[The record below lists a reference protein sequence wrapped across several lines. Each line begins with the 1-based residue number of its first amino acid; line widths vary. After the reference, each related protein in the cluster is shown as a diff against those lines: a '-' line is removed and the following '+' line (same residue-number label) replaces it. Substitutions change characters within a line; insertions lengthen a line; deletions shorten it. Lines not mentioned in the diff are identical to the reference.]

1 MSSSKAL
8 FYFLLFLLLQVII
21 INAILKH
28 GKKRKLDNDEIID
41 TSGQSSTKLT
51 EKDIL
56 LSEST
61 NSTNERK
68 PFINIQRNRVKSRS
82 LPSSP
87 IRSSN
92 DSVIVKDHINDPNQ
106 VNFEAHLLLNSLNN
120 IQIEE
125 ETRPKQKRRLSN

>member
-1 MSSSKAL
+1 MIKDAL
-8 FYFLLFLLLQVII
+8 KLFLI
-21 INAILKH
+21 AYMD
-28 GKKRKLDNDEIID
+28 KLDNDEIID